1 MPDKR
6 ITKKTGGPGVVK
18 PRNAVKVPS
27 SDSIEFDAKGQPN
40 ESHTKRELQMY
51 LRSKECVFK
60 SSDKK
65 ATLQEIAKDARL
77 REVLGK
83 KYWAYRCL
91 NSLIA
96 FIGAFAPILGTT
108 SKDSVYFDSKYKKQ
122 VEQITV
128 PNVETARLIVKQFKR
143 LFCTGDRKF
152 VDRKGELLFSISH
165 NANQIPASSKAPIH
179 VRISYKN
186 DAISQFIGSSSI
198 PVEVFF
204 RDIHRVGIFNGAN
217 SKDGFVGGIV
227 GLMVES
233 SINAWN
239 NEIKHATMMRLSSFI
254 AWHLNV
260 TGFYKIHET
269 RPSMKAGNIQQILRE
284 EGILFEG
291 KSKDGGNSLFLHRG
305 KLVQLIS
312 SGFRPLKI
320 SAPRKYDAKKRSQPV
335 VRALRPKLDHSDIEQ
350 RLWDNI
356 LVAADEGKVRIL
368 WKGKSSNKKKRRTS
382 RDINAVSIN
391 ATPELLAC
399 VKPMR
404 LVRGLLPVA
413 LSQKKGYVV
422 SLYPDYLSFMHSVR
436 NTVYDEDCPNIGFLN
451 TTPHRLL
458 KSDADRVFKAILP
471 KIDTQLPHETVIV
484 TGEEINE
491 NLSARTL
498 KDGFSGIN
506 AKDHLGCRILN
517 WTNGPIEESSIPAF
531 QPEILPPKD
540 KGDKPR
546 KDKRG
551 RKARKSRR

>member
-1 MPDKR
+1 MPDTR

-96 FIGAFAPILGTT
+96 FIGAFAPIFGTT
-108 SKDSVYFDSKYKKQ
+108 SKVSVYFDSTSRKQ

-128 PNVETARLIVKQFKR
+128 PNVETARLIVKQFKQ

-152 VDRKGELLFSISH
+152 ADRNGKQLFSISH
-165 NANQIPASSKAPIH
+165 NANQIPASSKAPVH
-179 VRISYKN
+179 VKISYN
-186 DAISQFIGSSSI
+186 NNAISQFIGSSSI

-233 SINAWN
+233 SLNAWN
-239 NEIKHATMMRLSSFI
+239 NEMKHATMMRLSSFI

-284 EGILFEG
+284 EGILYEE
-291 KSKDGGNSLFLHRG
+291 KSKSGGDRLFLHRG

-312 SGFRPLKI
+312 SGFGQLKI

-335 VRALRPKLDHSDIEQ
+335 KRPLRPKLDSSDIEQ

-356 LVAADEGKVRIL
+356 LVAANEGRARIL
-368 WKGKSSNKKKRRTS
+368 WKKSSDKKGRTS
-382 RDINAVSIN
+382 RDINAVTIN
-391 ATPELLAC
+391 ATPGLLAC
-399 VKPMR
+399 VKPHK

-413 LSQKKGYVV
+413 LTQKKGYVV
-422 SLYPDYLSFMHSVR
+422 SLYPDYLSFMHGVR
-436 NTVYDEDCPNIGFLN
+436 NTVRDEDCPNIGFLN

-458 KSDADRVFKAILP
+458 VTDADRVFKAILP
-471 KIDTQLPHETVIV
+471 EIDTQLPHETVTV
-484 TGEEINE
+484 TGEEITE
-491 NLSARTL
+491 DLSARTL
-498 KDGFSGIN
+498 KGGFSGIN
-506 AKDHLGCRILN
+506 AAHLGCRILN

-531 QPEILPPKD
+531 NPERLPPKD

-546 KDKRG
+546 VDKKG